1 MIVFIALALV
11 AVFWV
16 ISEQVP
22 VSTDNQTPL
31 PVSGN
36 PVLDYSG
43 LAVLQP
49 SDIAALASSAGFVGS
64 DLITAVAVALAES
77 GGNPNAYNAETAA
90 GAPTGKGSYGLWQI
104 YLNAHPEF
112 AGDNLYDP
120 AANANA
126 AYSIYSASGGSFRA
140 WSTFKSGAYQAFLD
154 SANAGVN
161 A

>member
-1 MIVFIALALV
+1 MALIALAV
-11 AVFWV
+11 AAIIMFYVFD
-16 ISEQVP
+16 QQTP
-22 VSTDNQTPL
+22 VSTANQA
-31 PVSGN
+31 PVSGGI
-36 PVLDYSG
+36 LGSFG
-43 LAVLQP
+43 LTTLSP
-49 SDIAALASSAGFVGS
+49 SDIAAVAQSAGFSGS

-90 GAPTGKGSYGLWQI
+90 GAPQGLGSYGLWQI

-140 WSTFKSGAYQAFLD
+140 WSTFKNGAYQAFLD
-154 SANAGVN
+154 SAQSGVN
-161 A
+161 V